1 MIEENEIAKTLMN
14 MKKAYRCY
22 EETEKTAREHKRSI
36 KEMAREI
43 TEKFAVK
50 IGDDLEVFP
59 ELEGVFMRHT
69 YFSQGIGVLIEH
81 KNVPELIKVLKRWGY
96 ED

>member
-1 MIEENEIAKTLMN
+1 MIEERDVAVTLIG
-14 MKKAYRCY
+14 MKSAYESLER
-22 EETEKTAREHKRSI
+22 TEKDARTRKKEI

-59 ELEGVFMRHT
+59 ELEGVFIRHT
-69 YFSQGIGVLIEH
+69 YFPQGIGVLIEH